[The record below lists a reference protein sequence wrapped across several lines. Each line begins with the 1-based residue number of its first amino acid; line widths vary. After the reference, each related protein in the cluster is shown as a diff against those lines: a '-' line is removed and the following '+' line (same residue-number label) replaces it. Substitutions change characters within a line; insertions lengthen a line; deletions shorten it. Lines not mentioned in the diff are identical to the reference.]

1 MTELASDH
9 RPDPDALLQALKKQE
24 ESSARGKLKIFFGM
38 CAGVGKTY
46 EMLKAAHE
54 AKAKSVDVVIG
65 FVETHARPETEA
77 LLAGLARI
85 PRRTVEYHGASLEEM
100 DLDAVIAR
108 KPQLVLV
115 DELAHTNAPGSRH
128 TKRYMDVE
136 EILDHGMD
144 VYTTLNVQHLESRA
158 NAVAQITGTIV
169 RETVPDSIIEAAD
182 DVELIDIPP
191 GELLTRLSEGKVY
204 TPERSQRA
212 VQHFFRMGNLTAL
225 REMALRVTAE
235 RVDRQLRDYMQ
246 TKRIPG
252 PWKSGQRLLVGIS
265 PSPHGADL
273 LRWARNMTSSLDA
286 TWVAVHVESSR
297 SLPETA
303 RERLARNTK
312 LARDLGAE
320 IVMTA
325 DENVADALVR
335 VARQENCSQILI
347 GKSRPSPFGREHRLL
362 RELLEK
368 SGDLDISV
376 IGGEPAGN
384 ARARREWL
392 PAFHSGMRQY
402 LIASA
407 VVLLVALALFPLSVI
422 IGYQTVALILLFTV
436 AILPLRLGIGP
447 VLLAA
452 TLSALAWDYFFIPPL
467 YTFSVGRVEDVSM
480 LIMYFCIA
488 SVTGVLTS
496 RARAQEHAVRQREA
510 RAVALYTISR
520 ELSEAQ
526 SKDAVVVAAVAA
538 IARFFKAEVVMYL
551 GEADG
556 DVFTAPH
563 PASSWKAGEK
573 EQAVAAWV
581 YWNEKKAGRHTDTL
595 PSAGGTYYP
604 ISGPRYPLGVLGVRI
619 LDGKRLGV
627 DQETLLENFVRQ
639 IASALERETLNEITK
654 KAIVVEESERLYKTL
669 FNSISHEMRTPIS
682 AILGTSETLA
692 EEEVARDDRLRRELT
707 GEIHRAAERLNTL
720 VENLLDMTRL
730 ESGLVRP
737 RLEWCD
743 VHDLIVTAV
752 RKRERELSG
761 HTVSLQV
768 DAEMPPVQMDFVLME
783 QVLTNLLLNAAMYT
797 PAGTEVTIRA
807 NRDGSECVIAVE
819 DNGPGLPPGSE
830 DEIFGKFYRVPGS
843 RSGGTGLGLSIARG
857 FVQAHRGT
865 ITAARRPAGGTQFR
879 VTIPVEHPAHSQ
891 GAAHP

>member
-1 MTELASDH
+1 MTDPESLK
-9 RPDPDALLQALKKQE
+9 RPDPDELLQALKKE
-24 ESSARGKLKIFFGM
+24 EETSGRAKLKIFFGM
-38 CAGVGKTY
+38 SAGVGKTY

-54 AKAKSVDVVIG
+54 AKAKSIDVVIG
-65 FVETHARPETEA
+65 VVETHGRQETEA
-77 LLAGLARI
+77 LLAGLAVI
-85 PRRTVEYHGASLEEM
+85 PRRAVEYRGTSLEEM
-100 DLDAVIAR
+100 DLDGILAR

-128 TKRYMDVE
+128 TKRFMDVQ
-136 EILDHGMD
+136 EILDHGID

-212 VQHFFRMGNLTAL
+212 AQHFFRMGNLTAL

-252 PWKSGQRLLVGIS
+252 PWKSGQRILVGIS

-273 LRWARNMTSSLDA
+273 LRWARNMASSLNA
-286 TWVAVHVESSR
+286 TWVALHVESSR
-297 SLPETA
+297 SLPESA
-303 RERLARNTK
+303 RERLARNIK
-312 LARDLGAE
+312 LARELGAE
-320 IVMTA
+320 IVTTA
-325 DENVADALVR
+325 DENTADALVR
-335 VARQENCSQILI
+335 IARQENCSQILL
-347 GKSRPSPFGREHRLL
+347 GKSRPSAFGRETRLL

-368 SGDLDISV
+368 SGDLDVSV
-376 IGGEPAGN
+376 IGGEPPGKGPV
-384 ARARREWL
+384 RRSWL
-392 PAFHSGMRQY
+392 PEFHSGLRQY
-402 LIASA
+402 LIAA
-407 VVLLVALALFPLSVI
+407 AAVLLVALALFPLSGV

-452 TLSALAWDYFFIPPL
+452 SLSALAWDYFFIPPL

-496 RARAQEHAVRQREA
+496 RARAQERAVRLREE

-526 SKDAVVVAAVAA
+526 SKDTVVAAAVSA
-538 IARFFKAEVVMYL
+538 IGRFFHAEVVLYL
-551 GEADG
+551 GESDG

-563 PASSWKAGEK
+563 PAGTLKTGEK

-595 PSAGGTYYP
+595 PSADATYYP
-604 ISGPRYPLGVLGVRI
+604 ISGPRYPLGVLGVRVI
-619 LDGKRLGV
+619 DGKRLSI

-639 IASALERETLNEITK
+639 IASALERETLNELTK

-682 AILGTSETLA
+682 AILGASEALA
-692 EEEVARDDRLRRELT
+692 QEEVASDDRLRRELA
-707 GEIHRAAERLNTL
+707 GEVHRAADRLNTL

-752 RKRERELSG
+752 RKRERELRG
-761 HTVSLQV
+761 RRVVIQV

-783 QVLTNLLLNAAMYT
+783 QVLTNILLNAAMYT
-797 PAGTEVTIRA
+797 PPGTDVLIRGTREGA
-807 NRDGSECVIAVE
+807 ECIIVVE

-830 DEIFGKFYRVPGS
+830 DEIFEKFYRLPGS

-857 FVQAHRGT
+857 FVQAHKGT

-879 VTIPVEHPAHSQ
+879 ITLPVESAPPAQ
-891 GAAHP
+891 GAA

>member
-1 MTELASDH
+1 MTEPKNHD
-9 RPDPDALLQALKKQE
+9 RPDPDELLQALKKE
-24 ESSARGKLKIFFGM
+24 EEAAGKAKLKIFFGM
-38 CAGVGKTY
+38 SAGVGKTY

-65 FVETHARPETEA
+65 IVETHGRQETEA
-77 LLAGLARI
+77 LLAGLPVI
-85 PRRTVEYHGASLEEM
+85 PRRSVEYHGTLLSEM
-100 DLDAVIAR
+100 DLDAILAR

-128 TKRYMDVE
+128 TKRYMDVQ
-136 EILDHGMD
+136 EILDHGID

-158 NAVAQITGTIV
+158 NAVAQITGSIV
-169 RETVPDSIIEAAD
+169 RETVPDSMIEAAD

-212 VQHFFRMGNLTAL
+212 ILNFFRMGNLTAL

-246 TKRIPG
+246 TQRIPG
-252 PWKSGQRLLVGIS
+252 PWKSSQRMLVGIS

-273 LRWARNMTSSLDA
+273 LRWARNMASSLNA
-286 TWVAVHVESSR
+286 TWVAVYVESSKP
-297 SLPETA
+297 LPDA
-303 RERLARNTK
+303 AKERLVRNVK
-312 LARDLGAE
+312 LARELGAE
-320 IVMTA
+320 IVTTA
-325 DENVADALVR
+325 DEDVADALIR
-335 VARQENCSQILI
+335 VARQENCTQILI
-347 GKSRPSPFGREHRLL
+347 GKSRPSAFGRETRML

-368 SGDLDISV
+368 SGDLDVSV
-376 IGGEPAGN
+376 IGGEPGGKSPVL
-384 ARARREWL
+384 RTWL
-392 PAFHSGMRQY
+392 PEFHSGVWQY
-402 LIASA
+402 FLAAGI
-407 VVLLVALALFPLSVI
+407 VLFMALALFPLSGV

-452 TLSALAWDYFFIPPL
+452 SLSALAWDYFFIPPL

-496 RARAQEHAVRQREA
+496 RARAQERAVRLREE

-526 SKDAVVVAAVAA
+526 SKDAVVAAAVSA
-538 IARFFKAEVVMYL
+538 IGRFFHAEVVVYL
-551 GEADG
+551 GETDG

-563 PASSWKAGEK
+563 PGSTLKAGEK

-581 YWNEKKAGRHTDTL
+581 YWNEKKAGRLTDTL
-595 PSAGGTYYP
+595 PSAGATYYP
-604 ISGPRYPLGVLGVRI
+604 ISGPRYPLGVLGVR
-619 LDGKRLGV
+619 GKDDRRLTV

-639 IASALERETLNEITK
+639 IASALERETLNELTK

-669 FNSISHEMRTPIS
+669 FSSISHEMRTPIS
-682 AILGTSETLA
+682 AILGASEALN
-692 EEEVARDDRLRRELT
+692 EEEVARDNRLRRELA
-707 GEIHRAAERLNTL
+707 GEVHRAAQRLNTL

-743 VHDLIVTAV
+743 VHDLIVTTV
-752 RKRERELSG
+752 RKREQELSG
-761 HTVSLQV
+761 HSVIIQV
-768 DAEMPPVQMDFVLME
+768 DVEMPPVQMDFVLME
-783 QVLTNLLLNAAMYT
+783 QVITNLLLNAAMYT
-797 PAGTEVTIRA
+797 PPGTEVTLRGT
-807 NRDGSECVIAVE
+807 REGSDCVITVE

-830 DEIFGKFYRVPGS
+830 DQVFEKFYRLPGS
-843 RSGGTGLGLSIARG
+843 RAGGTGLGLSIARG
-857 FVQAHRGT
+857 FVQAHKGT
-865 ITAARRPAGGTQFR
+865 ITAARRPTGGTQFR
-879 VTIPVEHPAHSQ
+879 ITIPVEHAT
-891 GAAHP
+891 HPPGGV

>member
-1 MTELASDH
+1 MTEPKNH
-9 RPDPDALLQALKKQE
+9 ERPDPDELLQALKKE
-24 ESSARGKLKIFFGM
+24 EDAAGKAKLKIFFGM
-38 CAGVGKTY
+38 SAGVGKTY

-65 FVETHARPETEA
+65 IVETHGRQETDA
-77 LLAGLARI
+77 LLAGLPAI
-85 PRRTVEYHGASLEEM
+85 SRRSVEYHGTVLAEM
-100 DLDAVIAR
+100 DLDAILAR

-128 TKRYMDVE
+128 TKRYMDVQ
-136 EILDHGMD
+136 EILDHGID
-144 VYTTLNVQHLESRA
+144 VFTTLNVQHLESRA
-158 NAVAQITGTIV
+158 NAVAQITGSIV

-212 VQHFFRMGNLTAL
+212 ILNFFRMGNLTAL

-246 TKRIPG
+246 TQRIPG
-252 PWKSGQRLLVGIS
+252 PWKSGQRMLVGIS

-273 LRWARNMTSSLDA
+273 LRWARNMASSLNA
-286 TWVAVHVESSR
+286 TWVAVYVESSEP
-297 SLPETA
+297 LPDTA
-303 RERLARNTK
+303 KERLARNVK
-312 LARDLGAE
+312 LARELGAE
-320 IVMTA
+320 IVTTA
-325 DENVADALVR
+325 DENLADAIIR
-335 VARQENCSQILI
+335 VARQENCTQILI
-347 GKSRPSPFGREHRLL
+347 GKSRPSAFGRESRML

-368 SGDLDISV
+368 SGSLDVSV
-376 IGGEPAGN
+376 IGGEPTEQ
-384 ARARREWL
+384 RTVRRRWVPE
-392 PAFHSGMRQY
+392 FHSGARQY
-402 LIASA
+402 LMAAAIVLLMA
-407 VVLLVALALFPLSVI
+407 VVLFPLSAI

-447 VLLAA
+447 VLLGA
-452 TLSALAWDYFFIPPL
+452 TLSALAWDYLFIPPL
-467 YTFSVGRVEDVSM
+467 FTFSIGRVEDVSM

-496 RARAQEHAVRQREA
+496 RARAQERAVRLREE

-520 ELSEAQ
+520 DLSRAQ
-526 SKDAVVVAAVAA
+526 SKDAVVSAAVTAVGLFFRSEVA
-538 IARFFKAEVVMYL
+538 IYL

-556 DVFTAPH
+556 DVFSAPH
-563 PASSWKAGEK
+563 PSSTWQAGEK

-595 PSAGGTYYP
+595 PSAGATYYP
-604 ISGPRYPLGVLGVRI
+604 ISGPRYPLGVLGIRI
-619 LDGKRLGV
+619 LDGKRLSI
-627 DQETLLENFVRQ
+627 DQDTLLENFIRQ
-639 IASALERETLNEITK
+639 IASALERETLNELTK

-669 FNSISHEMRTPIS
+669 FNSISHEMRTPLS
-682 AILGTSETLA
+682 AILGSSETLSD
-692 EEEVARDDRLRRELT
+692 EKVAGNDRLRTELA
-707 GEIHRAAERLNTL
+707 GEIHSAAERLNTL

-752 RKRERELSG
+752 RKRERELAN
-761 HTVSLQV
+761 HPVSIEV
-768 DAEMPPVQMDFVLME
+768 DPEMPPVQMDFVLME

-797 PAGTEVTIRA
+797 PPATKVVVHAGREGMNCVMTI
-807 NRDGSECVIAVE
+807 D
-819 DNGPGLPPGSE
+819 DNGPGLPPGAE
-830 DEIFGKFYRVPGS
+830 DDIFGKFYRVPGS
-843 RSGGTGLGLSIARG
+843 RAGGTGLGLSIARG
-857 FVQAHRGT
+857 FVQAHKGT
-865 ITAARRPAGGTQFR
+865 ITAATRPGGGTQFKI
-879 VTIPVEHPAHSQ
+879 TIPIEHPPATQ
-891 GAAHP
+891 GAA